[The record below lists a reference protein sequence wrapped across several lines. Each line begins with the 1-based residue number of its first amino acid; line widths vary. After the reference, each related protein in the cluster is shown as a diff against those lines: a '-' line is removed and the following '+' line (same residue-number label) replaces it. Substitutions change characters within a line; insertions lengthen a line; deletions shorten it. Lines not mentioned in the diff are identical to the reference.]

1 MEKHWYASLEGEVL
15 GPLSQAELLDLVK
28 QGVLS
33 TQTPVSTDGAAWAAI
48 GATPQLE
55 SVQEST
61 AEDPSSRPSFM
72 QNVLGCLGTIVSA
85 VGGFGFV
92 AFVLFRSAI
101 LTYVKPEEK
110 PASPRP
116 DPAPAVID
124 LLEADDRPRPVTA
137 EVNLQWTDA
146 TSELIVIVQN
156 MPPEQQAA
164 LGIAALASGSDI
176 YAARVMLHNTGSL
189 PVTIDPAN
197 LRIHFGNESAIVYSY
212 ADSRFLRR
220 TQLAPG
226 QSVSGLVT
234 FTARMDIGAAIRS
247 GQGAM
252 SYQDSSISV
261 TYN

>member
-72 QNVLGCLGTIVSA
+72 QNVLGCIGAVIGTLGGS
-85 VGGFGFV
+85 GLFV
-92 AFVLFRSAI
+92 AFLFRSGIMAY
-101 LTYVKPEEK
+101 LKSDSDQAPQ
-110 PASPRP
+110 P
-116 DPAPAVID
+116 DPPPAAID
-124 LLEADDRPRPVTA
+124 LYEPDDRLHLVSA

-146 TSELIVIVQN
+146 TSELIVMVQN